1 MRSPYPVTRAVLVVA
16 VLAGAVWLAVSLPA
30 PPGGPETTQ
39 AIAPPPPAPAGGL
52 RDTTVAATAA
62 GLLAPDIQ
70 ALWDQRRR
78 RLDDLSRRYR
88 AATDSAHA
96 AALRC
101 SMERLIDHSER
112 EVLELRLAHARR
124 VGRHQLVR
132 RLERALADLPP
143 PPGSDSPAPSAH
155 PRTPGASP

>member
-1 MRSPYPVTRAVLVVA
+1 MRSAYPVTRAVVLLA
-16 VLAGAVWLAVSLPA
+16 VLAGAVWLAVSLSA

-39 AIAPPPPAPAGGL
+39 AIAPLPPAPAGGL
-52 RDTTVAATAA
+52 RDTTVATAA

-70 ALWDQRRR
+70 ALWGQRRR

-88 AATDSAHA
+88 AATDSAQA

-124 VGRHQLVR
+124 VGRRQLVR

-143 PPGSDSPAPSAH
+143 PPGLDSPAPPAR
-155 PRTPGASP
+155 PPNPGASP